1 MPPARGR
8 ASMGCRHSA
17 PVDPSDT
24 PANANRPKLYPPS
37 RHGAVVP
44 TARDR
49 PHPQFV
55 TGQQLAPLPRRSS
68 SRTGGLGRIGRGGA
82 GGRQSK
88 AEFDAALTVKLERLA
103 VSMEATDS
111 GKEGAVS
118 EAVVEMATPDGKSQ
132 QNGTRRGV
140 SVEATTH
147 PGDAV
152 ADWARRADA
161 YLESRDARSGGAVVE
176 GYGRARLNRPGDTGW
191 VGEER
196 EKPPR
201 QPRLSNYKA
210 GTSSSSSSSRVATR
224 TTIDRVPFSRTQS
237 RGATSSSNKHRA
249 SIEPVPVSRT
259 SATGAPR
266 KSSSTSHAY
275 LKPTIASTQAASSA
289 SDPVVV
295 TKHFVWDPTHG
306 LRRRVDTDTA
316 VSTNATTYGPSVSG
330 GSSRVDTDTAVPT
343 NATTYG
349 RSVSGGSSR
358 ATTPPTPPTV
368 APVKLWV
375 HSPPRV
381 VAPMSDKMR
390 CLRAKLPTLRI
401 PGEESGRRATQAKSK
416 AVTQQRLRPSSH
428 LYPTY

>member
-1 MPPARGR
+1 
-8 ASMGCRHSA
+8 MGCRHSA

-49 PHPQFV
+49 PHPQVV

-88 AEFDAALTVKLERLA
+88 AEFDAALTAKLERLA
-103 VSMEATDS
+103 VSMEATES

-237 RGATSSSNKHRA
+237 RGATSSINKHRA

-266 KSSSTSHAY
+266 KSSSTSYAY

-306 LRRRVDTDTA
+306 LRRRVDTDKP
-316 VSTNATTYGPSVSG
+316 VS
-330 GSSRVDTDTAVPT
+330 T